1 MTIFINVLVDDRSSA
16 KVGVQIFVIFL
27 WCTSWARQMPD
38 CQKNQEVASI
48 ASTLYRDE
56 KENWILFAGGSK
68 GRLAKSHR
76 RPIFGMRQNC
86 IVDSRSKDSHFFQ
99 TNTSSENKKKEG
111 YARVS
116 CSFELWSR
124 RLAPGGGHD
133 GGMMCIIVCVGALIR
148 ISGWAKFSDRIY
160 DIFGWSDV
168 NYTFYLYI
176 RRRIRRELH
185 FFRTV
190 MTSWTGYLE
199 TKVLH
204 L

>member
-1 MTIFINVLVDDRSSA
+1 MHIMGPTNAWLSKKSGSRINSKYIIQRRERELDSLCRRVKRATRKEPSA
-16 KVGVQIFVIFL
+16 SNF
-27 WCTSWARQMPD
+27 WDAT
-38 CQKNQEVASI
+38 
-48 ASTLYRDE
+48 
-56 KENWILFAGGSK
+56 
-68 GRLAKSHR
+68 
-76 RPIFGMRQNC
+76 NC